1 MRLIRCLMRSLL
13 LILLVHAGVLPAV
26 GLPTDFVAEQPK
38 LQALLAGRVSTLP
51 IQGLADI
58 REFETE
64 AGVGL
69 ALSRHQLLRKV
80 GAPTLQAFRKDRA
93 QEAFLTWL
101 WDNPTA
107 LQLFL
112 EGATPLGLTQR
123 DEDKTPIKPETLVL
137 WSQLW
142 NGDPQSHDGL
152 FLKLAIA
159 TALLPPG
166 EGNHGAGQQVPPPDP
181 AKRYQHFK
189 QAYLAK
195 ELYPSFA
202 HHSVWEYMQVVS
214 SPASDADLAWARQ
227 VVNTWR
233 PDLRAKEQ
241 VVKTV
246 SEVKYGNSPH
256 PYGDYKDVLDGG
268 GKCGPRS
275 SWGVMVCQAFG
286 IPAVG
291 VGQPGHA
298 CVAFKTAY
306 PETQPQP
313 GNSWKVD
320 YGAGWEKSR
329 IYGLSGPDFLQA
341 IASRSRS
348 AEFTR
353 IERLRWL
360 VAAVAGPV
368 GAEKQA
374 DLKALLAAQ
383 MKELRLA
390 KPVFGEGDNAAEA
403 EHEPAT
409 KPAAPLATKATASR
423 VGPGVVVIQAAAFS
437 RLGGARVHE
446 STGGGRQ
453 VYFEKNAPNTWAEY
467 PLEVSRAGK
476 YLVVLQAATPN
487 TGQAI
492 EVSLDGRKLATLAI
506 PNSLGLWAETPPMEV
521 ELAAGPQV
529 LRFAVPL
536 QRGLALKQIKLEAR

>member
-1 MRLIRCLMRSLL
+1 MRSILL
-13 LILLVHAGVLPAV
+13 LFLAFSGVLRAA
-26 GLPTDFVAEQPK
+26 GLPADFVTEQPK
-38 LQALLAGRVSTLP
+38 LQAVLTGRVSTLA
-51 IQGLADI
+51 IQGSADL
-58 REFETE
+58 REFESE

-69 ALSRHQLLRKV
+69 TLMRYQLLRKV
-80 GAPTLQAFRKDRA
+80 GAPALQDFRKERA
-93 QEAFLTWL
+93 QEAFLVWL
-101 WDNPTA
+101 WDNPSA
-107 LQLFL
+107 LHLFL

-123 DEDKTPIKPETLVL
+123 DEDKALIKAETLAL

-142 NGDPQSHDGL
+142 NADPESREGL
-152 FLKLAIA
+152 FLRLAIA

-166 EGNHGAGQQVPPPDP
+166 QGNHGAGQQVPPPSP
-181 AKRYQHFK
+181 TKRYQHFK

-195 ELYPSFA
+195 ELYPSFV

-214 SPASDADLAWARQ
+214 SPASDADLAWTRQ

-256 PYGDYKDVLDGG
+256 PYGDYKDVLNGG

-313 GNSWKVD
+313 GNIWKVD

-353 IERLRWL
+353 TERLRWL
-360 VAAVAGPV
+360 AAAVTGSV
-368 GAEKQA
+368 SAEKLTS
-374 DLKALLAAQ
+374 LKALLTTQ
-383 MKELRLA
+383 MKDLRLA

-403 EHEPAT
+403 EREPAT
-409 KPAAPLATKATASR
+409 KPAAPVANKAAASR
-423 VGPGVVVIQAAAFS
+423 VGAGIVAIPATAFS
-437 RLGGARVHE
+437 KLGGARVHE

-467 PLEVSRAGK
+467 PLEVSKAGK
-476 YLVVLQAATPN
+476 YLIILQAATPN
-487 TGQAI
+487 TGQA
-492 EVSLDGRKLATLAI
+492 VDLLVDGRKLATLAI
-506 PNSLGLWAETPPMEV
+506 PNSLGLWAETPPIEV

-529 LRFAVPL
+529 LRFAVPS
-536 QRGLALKQIKLEAR
+536 QRGLAVKQIKLQAR

>member
-1 MRLIRCLMRSLL
+1 MRSILL
-13 LILLVHAGVLPAV
+13 LFLAFTGVLRAA
-26 GLPTDFVAEQPK
+26 GLPADFVTEQPK
-38 LQALLAGRVSTLP
+38 LQAVLTGRVSTLA
-51 IQGLADI
+51 IQGSADL
-58 REFETE
+58 REFESE

-69 ALSRHQLLRKV
+69 TLLRFQLLRKV
-80 GAPTLQAFRKDRA
+80 GAPALQDFRKDRA
-93 QEAFLTWL
+93 QEAFLVWL
-101 WDNPTA
+101 WDNPSA
-107 LQLFL
+107 LHLFL

-123 DEDKTPIKPETLVL
+123 DEDKALIKSETLAL

-142 NGDPQSHDGL
+142 NTDPQSREGL
-152 FLKLAIA
+152 FLRLAIA

-166 EGNHGAGQQVPPPDP
+166 QGNHGAGQQVPPPSP
-181 AKRYQHFK
+181 TKRYQHFK

-195 ELYPSFA
+195 ELYPSFV

-214 SPASDADLAWARQ
+214 SPASDADLAWTRQ

-256 PYGDYKDVLDGG
+256 PYGDYKDVLNGG

-360 VAAVAGPV
+360 AAAVTGSV
-368 GAEKQA
+368 SAEKLTS
-374 DLKALLAAQ
+374 LKALLTTQ

-403 EHEPAT
+403 EREPAT
-409 KPAAPLATKATASR
+409 KPAAPVATKAAASR
-423 VGPGVVVIQAAAFS
+423 VGAGIVAIPATAFS
-437 RLGGARVHE
+437 KLGGARVHE

-467 PLEVSRAGK
+467 PLEVSKAGK
-476 YLVVLQAATPN
+476 YLVILQAATPN
-487 TGQAI
+487 TGQA
-492 EVSLDGRKLATLAI
+492 VDLLVDGRKLATLAI
-506 PNSLGLWAETPPMEV
+506 PNSLGLWAETSPVEV

-529 LRFAVPL
+529 LRFAVPS
-536 QRGLALKQIKLEAR
+536 QRGLAVKQIKLQAR

>member
-1 MRLIRCLMRSLL
+1 MRSILL
-13 LILLVHAGVLPAV
+13 LFLAFTGVLRAA
-26 GLPTDFVAEQPK
+26 GLPADFVTEQPK
-38 LQALLAGRVSTLP
+38 LQAVLAGRVTTLA
-51 IQGLADI
+51 IQASADV
-58 REFETE
+58 REFESE

-69 ALSRHQLLRKV
+69 TLLRYQLLRKV
-80 GAPTLQAFRKDRA
+80 GAPALQDFRKDRA
-93 QEAFLTWL
+93 QEVFLVWL
-101 WDNPTA
+101 WDNPSA
-107 LQLFL
+107 LHLFL

-123 DEDKTPIKPETLVL
+123 DEDKALIKAETLAL

-142 NGDPQSHDGL
+142 NADPESREGL
-152 FLKLAIA
+152 FLRLAIA

-166 EGNHGAGQQVPPPDP
+166 QGNHGAGQQVPPPSP
-181 AKRYQHFK
+181 TKRYQHFK

-195 ELYPSFA
+195 ELYPSFV

-214 SPASDADLAWARQ
+214 SPASDADLAWTRQ

-256 PYGDYKDVLDGG
+256 PYGDYKDVLNGG

-313 GNSWKVD
+313 GKIWKVD

-329 IYGLSGPDFLQA
+329 IYGLSGTDFLQA

-353 IERLRWL
+353 TERLRWL
-360 VAAVAGPV
+360 AAAVTGSV
-368 GAEKQA
+368 SAEKLTS
-374 DLKALLAAQ
+374 LKALLTTQ
-383 MKELRLA
+383 MKDLRLA

-403 EHEPAT
+403 EREPAT
-409 KPAAPLATKATASR
+409 KPAAPVANKAAASR
-423 VGPGVVVIQAAAFS
+423 VGAGIVAIPATAFS
-437 RLGGARVHE
+437 KLGGARVHE

-467 PLEVSRAGK
+467 PLEVSKAGK

-487 TGQAI
+487 TGQA
-492 EVSLDGRKLATLAI
+492 VDLLVDGRKLATLAI
-506 PNSLGLWAETPPMEV
+506 PNSLGLWAETPPIEV
-521 ELAAGPQV
+521 ELVAGLQV
-529 LRFAVPL
+529 LRFAVPS
-536 QRGLALKQIKLEAR
+536 QRGLAVKQIKLQAR

>member
-1 MRLIRCLMRSLL
+1 MRSILL
-13 LILLVHAGVLPAV
+13 LFLAFTGVLRAA
-26 GLPTDFVAEQPK
+26 GLPADFVTEQPK
-38 LQALLAGRVSTLP
+38 LQAVLAGRVTTLA
-51 IQGLADI
+51 IQASADV
-58 REFETE
+58 REFESE

-69 ALSRHQLLRKV
+69 TLLRYQLLRKV
-80 GAPTLQAFRKDRA
+80 GAPALQDFRKDRA
-93 QEAFLTWL
+93 QEVFLVWL
-101 WDNPTA
+101 WDNPSA
-107 LQLFL
+107 LHLFL

-123 DEDKTPIKPETLVL
+123 DEDKALIKAETLAL

-142 NGDPQSHDGL
+142 NADPESREGL
-152 FLKLAIA
+152 FLRLAIA

-166 EGNHGAGQQVPPPDP
+166 QGNHGAGQQVPPPSP
-181 AKRYQHFK
+181 TKRYQHFK

-195 ELYPSFA
+195 ELYPSFV

-214 SPASDADLAWARQ
+214 SPASDADLAWTRQ

-256 PYGDYKDVLDGG
+256 PYGDYKDVLNGG

-313 GNSWKVD
+313 GKIWKVD

-353 IERLRWL
+353 TERLRWL
-360 VAAVAGPV
+360 AAAVTGSV
-368 GAEKQA
+368 SAEKLTS
-374 DLKALLAAQ
+374 LKALLTTQ
-383 MKELRLA
+383 MKDLRLA

-403 EHEPAT
+403 EREPAT
-409 KPAAPLATKATASR
+409 KPAAPVANKAAASR
-423 VGPGVVVIQAAAFS
+423 VGAGIVAIPATAFS
-437 RLGGARVHE
+437 KLGGARVHE

-467 PLEVSRAGK
+467 PLEVSKAGK

-487 TGQAI
+487 TGQA
-492 EVSLDGRKLATLAI
+492 VDLLVDGRKLATLAI
-506 PNSLGLWAETPPMEV
+506 PNSLGLWAETPPIEV
-521 ELAAGPQV
+521 ELVAGLQV
-529 LRFAVPL
+529 LRFAVPS
-536 QRGLALKQIKLEAR
+536 QRGLAVKQIKLQAR

>member
-1 MRLIRCLMRSLL
+1 MRSILL
-13 LILLVHAGVLPAV
+13 LFLAFTGVLRAA
-26 GLPTDFVAEQPK
+26 GLPADFVTEQPK
-38 LQALLAGRVSTLP
+38 LQAVLAGRVTTLA
-51 IQGLADI
+51 IQASADV
-58 REFETE
+58 REFESE

-69 ALSRHQLLRKV
+69 TLLRYQLLRKV
-80 GAPTLQAFRKDRA
+80 GAPALQDFRKDRA
-93 QEAFLTWL
+93 QEVFLVWL
-101 WDNPTA
+101 WDNPSA
-107 LQLFL
+107 LHLFL

-123 DEDKTPIKPETLVL
+123 DEDKALIKSETLAL

-142 NGDPQSHDGL
+142 NTDPQSREGL
-152 FLKLAIA
+152 FLRLAIA

-166 EGNHGAGQQVPPPDP
+166 QGNHGAGQQVPPPSP
-181 AKRYQHFK
+181 TKRYQHFK

-195 ELYPSFA
+195 ELYPSFVY
-202 HHSVWEYMQVVS
+202 HSVWEYMQVVS
-214 SPASDADLAWARQ
+214 SPASDADLAWTRQ

-256 PYGDYKDVLDGG
+256 PYGDYKDVLNGG

-360 VAAVAGPV
+360 AAAVTGSV
-368 GAEKQA
+368 SAEKLTS
-374 DLKALLAAQ
+374 LKALLTTQ

-403 EHEPAT
+403 EREPAT
-409 KPAAPLATKATASR
+409 KPAAPVATKAAASR
-423 VGPGVVVIQAAAFS
+423 VGAGIVAIPATAFS
-437 RLGGARVHE
+437 KLGGARVHE

-467 PLEVSRAGK
+467 PLEVSKAGK
-476 YLVVLQAATPN
+476 YLVILQAATPN
-487 TGQAI
+487 TGQA
-492 EVSLDGRKLATLAI
+492 VDLLVDGRKLATLAI
-506 PNSLGLWAETPPMEV
+506 PNSLGLWAETSPVEV

-529 LRFAVPL
+529 LRFAVPS
-536 QRGLALKQIKLEAR
+536 QRGLAVKQIKLQAR

>member
-1 MRLIRCLMRSLL
+1 MRSILL
-13 LILLVHAGVLPAV
+13 LFLAFTGVLRAA
-26 GLPTDFVAEQPK
+26 GLPADFVTEQPK
-38 LQALLAGRVSTLP
+38 LQAVLTGRVSTLA
-51 IQGLADI
+51 IQGSADL
-58 REFETE
+58 REFESE

-69 ALSRHQLLRKV
+69 TLMRYQLLRKV
-80 GAPTLQAFRKDRA
+80 GAPALQDFRKERA
-93 QEAFLTWL
+93 QEAFLVWL
-101 WDNPTA
+101 WDNPSA
-107 LQLFL
+107 LHLFL

-123 DEDKTPIKPETLVL
+123 DEDKALIKAETLAL

-142 NGDPQSHDGL
+142 NADPESREGL
-152 FLKLAIA
+152 FLRLAIA

-166 EGNHGAGQQVPPPDP
+166 QGNHGAGQQVPPPSP
-181 AKRYQHFK
+181 TKRYQHFK

-214 SPASDADLAWARQ
+214 SPASDADLAWTRQ

-256 PYGDYKDVLDGG
+256 PYGDYKDVLNGG

-313 GNSWKVD
+313 GNIWKVD

-353 IERLRWL
+353 TERLRWL
-360 VAAVAGPV
+360 AAAVTGSV
-368 GAEKQA
+368 SAEKLTS
-374 DLKALLAAQ
+374 LKALLTTQ
-383 MKELRLA
+383 MKDLRLA

-403 EHEPAT
+403 EREPAT
-409 KPAAPLATKATASR
+409 KPAAPVANKAAASR
-423 VGPGVVVIQAAAFS
+423 VGAGIVAIPATAFS
-437 RLGGARVHE
+437 KLGGARVHE

-467 PLEVSRAGK
+467 PLEVSKAGK
-476 YLVVLQAATPN
+476 YLIILQAATPN
-487 TGQAI
+487 TGQA
-492 EVSLDGRKLATLAI
+492 VDLLVDGRKLATLAI
-506 PNSLGLWAETPPMEV
+506 PNSLGLWAETPPIEV

-529 LRFAVPL
+529 LRFAVPS
-536 QRGLALKQIKLEAR
+536 QRGLAVKQIKLQAR

>member
-1 MRLIRCLMRSLL
+1 MRSILL
-13 LILLVHAGVLPAV
+13 LFLAFTGVLRAA
-26 GLPTDFVAEQPK
+26 GLPADFVTEQPK
-38 LQALLAGRVSTLP
+38 LQAVLAGRVTTLA
-51 IQGLADI
+51 IQASADV
-58 REFETE
+58 REFESE

-69 ALSRHQLLRKV
+69 TLLRYQLLRKV
-80 GAPTLQAFRKDRA
+80 GTPALQDFRKDRA
-93 QEAFLTWL
+93 QEVFLVWL
-101 WDNPTA
+101 WDNPSA
-107 LQLFL
+107 LHLFL

-123 DEDKTPIKPETLVL
+123 DEDKALIKAETLAL

-142 NGDPQSHDGL
+142 NADPESREGL
-152 FLKLAIA
+152 FLRLAIA

-166 EGNHGAGQQVPPPDP
+166 QGNHGAGQQVPPPSP
-181 AKRYQHFK
+181 TKRYQHFK

-195 ELYPSFA
+195 ELYPSFV

-214 SPASDADLAWARQ
+214 SPASDADLAWTRQ

-256 PYGDYKDVLDGG
+256 PYGDYKDVLNGG

-313 GNSWKVD
+313 GKIWKVD

-353 IERLRWL
+353 TERLRWL
-360 VAAVAGPV
+360 AAAVTGSV
-368 GAEKQA
+368 SAEKLTS
-374 DLKALLAAQ
+374 LKALLTTQ
-383 MKELRLA
+383 MKDLRLA

-403 EHEPAT
+403 EREPAT
-409 KPAAPLATKATASR
+409 KPAAPVANKAAASR
-423 VGPGVVVIQAAAFS
+423 VGAGIVAIPATAFS
-437 RLGGARVHE
+437 KLGGARVHE

-467 PLEVSRAGK
+467 PLEVSKAGK

-487 TGQAI
+487 TGQA
-492 EVSLDGRKLATLAI
+492 VDLLVDGRKLATLAI
-506 PNSLGLWAETPPMEV
+506 PNSLGLWAETPPIEV
-521 ELAAGPQV
+521 ELVAGLQV
-529 LRFAVPL
+529 LRFAVPS
-536 QRGLALKQIKLEAR
+536 QRGLAVKQIKLQAR

>member
-1 MRLIRCLMRSLL
+1 MRF
-13 LILLVHAGVLPAV
+13 ILLAFLAFTGVLRSA
-26 GLPTDFVAEQPK
+26 GLPTDFVTEQPK
-38 LQALLAGRVSTLP
+38 LQAVLAGRVSTLA
-51 IQGLADI
+51 IQGSADV
-58 REFETE
+58 REFESE
-64 AGVGL
+64 AGTGL
-69 ALSRHQLLRKV
+69 TLLRYQLLRKV
-80 GAPTLQAFRKDRA
+80 GVPALQDFRKDRA
-93 QEAFLTWL
+93 QEAFLVWL
-101 WDNPTA
+101 WDNPSA
-107 LQLFL
+107 LHLFL

-123 DEDKTPIKPETLVL
+123 DEDKALIKAETLAL

-142 NGDPQSHDGL
+142 NADPESREGL
-152 FLKLAIA
+152 FLRLAIA

-166 EGNHGAGQQVPPPDP
+166 QGNHGAGQQVPPPSP
-181 AKRYQHFK
+181 TKRYQHFK
-189 QAYLAK
+189 QAFLAK

-214 SPASDADLAWARQ
+214 SPASDADLTWTRQ

-256 PYGDYKDVLDGG
+256 PYGDYKDVLNGG

-360 VAAVAGPV
+360 AAAVTGSV
-368 GAEKQA
+368 SAEKLTS
-374 DLKALLAAQ
+374 LKALLTTQ
-383 MKELRLA
+383 MKDLRLA
-390 KPVFGEGDNAAEA
+390 KPVFGEGDNSAEA
-403 EHEPAT
+403 EREPAT
-409 KPAAPLATKATASR
+409 KPAAPVATKAAASR
-423 VGPGVVVIQAAAFS
+423 VGAGIVAIPATAFS
-437 RLGGARVHE
+437 KLGGARVHE

-453 VYFEKNAPNTWAEY
+453 VYFEKNAPNTW
-467 PLEVSRAGK
+467 
-476 YLVVLQAATPN
+476 
-487 TGQAI
+487 
-492 EVSLDGRKLATLAI
+492 
-506 PNSLGLWAETPPMEV
+506 V
-521 ELAAGPQV
+521 E
-529 LRFAVPL
+529 
-536 QRGLALKQIKLEAR
+536 

>member
-1 MRLIRCLMRSLL
+1 MRSILL
-13 LILLVHAGVLPAV
+13 LFLAFTGVLRAA
-26 GLPTDFVAEQPK
+26 GLPADFVTEQPK
-38 LQALLAGRVSTLP
+38 LQAVLAGRVTTLA
-51 IQGLADI
+51 IQASADV
-58 REFETE
+58 REFESE

-69 ALSRHQLLRKV
+69 TLLRYQLLRKV
-80 GAPTLQAFRKDRA
+80 GAPALQDFRKDRA
-93 QEAFLTWL
+93 QEVFLVWL
-101 WDNPTA
+101 WDNPSA
-107 LQLFL
+107 LHLFL

-123 DEDKTPIKPETLVL
+123 DEDKALIKAETLAL

-142 NGDPQSHDGL
+142 NADPESREGL
-152 FLKLAIA
+152 FLRLAIA

-166 EGNHGAGQQVPPPDP
+166 QGNHGAGQQVPPPSP
-181 AKRYQHFK
+181 TKRYQHFK

-195 ELYPSFA
+195 ELYPSFV

-214 SPASDADLAWARQ
+214 SPASDADLAWTRQ

-256 PYGDYKDVLDGG
+256 PYGDYKDVLNGG

-313 GNSWKVD
+313 GNIWKVD

-353 IERLRWL
+353 TERLRWL
-360 VAAVAGPV
+360 AAAVTGSV
-368 GAEKQA
+368 SAEKLTS
-374 DLKALLAAQ
+374 LKALLTTQ
-383 MKELRLA
+383 MKDLRLA

-403 EHEPAT
+403 EREPAT
-409 KPAAPLATKATASR
+409 KPAAPLANKAAASR
-423 VGPGVVVIQAAAFS
+423 VGAGIVAIPATAFS
-437 RLGGARVHE
+437 KLGGARVHE

-467 PLEVSRAGK
+467 PLEVSKAGK

-487 TGQAI
+487 TGQA
-492 EVSLDGRKLATLAI
+492 VDLLVDGRKLATLAI
-506 PNSLGLWAETPPMEV
+506 PNSLGLWAETPPIEV
-521 ELAAGPQV
+521 ELVAGLQV
-529 LRFAVPL
+529 LRFAVPS
-536 QRGLALKQIKLEAR
+536 QRGLAVKQIKLQAR

>member
-1 MRLIRCLMRSLL
+1 MRSILL
-13 LILLVHAGVLPAV
+13 LFLAFTGVLRAA
-26 GLPTDFVAEQPK
+26 GLPADFVTEQPK
-38 LQALLAGRVSTLP
+38 LQAVLAGRVTTLA
-51 IQGLADI
+51 IQASADV
-58 REFETE
+58 REFESE

-69 ALSRHQLLRKV
+69 TLLRYQLLRKV
-80 GAPTLQAFRKDRA
+80 GAPALQDFRKDRA
-93 QEAFLTWL
+93 QEAFLVWL
-101 WDNPTA
+101 WDNPSA
-107 LQLFL
+107 LHLFL

-123 DEDKTPIKPETLVL
+123 DEDKALIKSETLAL

-142 NGDPQSHDGL
+142 NTDPQSREGL
-152 FLKLAIA
+152 FLRLAIA

-166 EGNHGAGQQVPPPDP
+166 QGNHGAGQQVPPPSP
-181 AKRYQHFK
+181 TKRYQHFK

-195 ELYPSFA
+195 ELYPSFV

-214 SPASDADLAWARQ
+214 SPASDADLAWTRQ

-256 PYGDYKDVLDGG
+256 PYGDYKDVLNGG

-353 IERLRWL
+353 TERLRWL
-360 VAAVAGPV
+360 AAAVTGSV
-368 GAEKQA
+368 SAEKLTS
-374 DLKALLAAQ
+374 LKALLTTQ

-403 EHEPAT
+403 EREPAT
-409 KPAAPLATKATASR
+409 KPAAPVATKAAASR
-423 VGPGVVVIQAAAFS
+423 VGAGIVAIPATAFS
-437 RLGGARVHE
+437 KLGGARVHE

-467 PLEVSRAGK
+467 PLEVSKAGK
-476 YLVVLQAATPN
+476 YLVILQAATPN
-487 TGQAI
+487 TGQA
-492 EVSLDGRKLATLAI
+492 VDLLVDGRKLATLAI
-506 PNSLGLWAETPPMEV
+506 PNSLGLWAETSPVEV

-529 LRFAVPL
+529 LRFAVPS
-536 QRGLALKQIKLEAR
+536 QRGLAVKQIKLQAR

>member
-1 MRLIRCLMRSLL
+1 MRLILL
-13 LILLVHAGVLPAV
+13 AFLAFSGVLRAA
-26 GLPTDFVAEQPK
+26 GLPADFVTEQPK
-38 LQALLAGRVSTLP
+38 FQAVLAGRVSTLA
-51 IQGLADI
+51 IQGTAEF
-58 REFETE
+58 REFESE
-64 AGVGL
+64 AGTGL
-69 ALSRHQLLRKV
+69 TLLRSQLLRKV
-80 GAPTLQAFRKDRA
+80 GAPALQDFRKDRA
-93 QEAFLTWL
+93 QEAFLGWL
-101 WDNPTA
+101 WDNPAA
-107 LQLFL
+107 LHLFL
-112 EGATPLGLTQR
+112 EGATPLGLAQR
-123 DEDKTPIKPETLVL
+123 DEDKTPIKVEALVL

-142 NGDPQSHDGL
+142 KADPQSRDGL
-152 FLKLAIA
+152 FLRLAIA
-159 TALLPPG
+159 SALLPPG

-214 SPASDADLAWARQ
+214 SPASDADLAWTRQ

-360 VAAVAGPV
+360 AAAVTGSVSP
-368 GAEKQA
+368 EKLA
-374 DLKALLAAQ
+374 SLKALLAAQ
-383 MKELRLA
+383 MKDLRLA
-390 KPVFGEGDNAAEA
+390 QPVFGEGDNAAEA
-403 EHEPAT
+403 EREPAT
-409 KPAAPLATKATASR
+409 KPAAPVATKATASR
-423 VGPGVVVIQAAAFS
+423 VGAGVVMIPATAFS
-437 RLGGARVHE
+437 KLGGARVHE

-467 PLEVSRAGK
+467 PLEVSKTGK

-487 TGQAI
+487 TGQA
-492 EVSLDGRKLATLAI
+492 VDLLVDGRKLTTLAI
-506 PNSLGLWAETPPMEV
+506 PNSLGLWAETPPIEV
-521 ELAAGPQV
+521 ELAAGPQI
-529 LRFAVPL
+529 LRFAVPS
-536 QRGLALKQIKLEAR
+536 QRGLAVKQIKLQAR

>member
-1 MRLIRCLMRSLL
+1 MRP
-13 LILLVHAGVLPAV
+13 ILLALLAFSGVLRAA
-26 GLPTDFVAEQPK
+26 GLPADFVTEQPK
-38 LQALLAGRVSTLP
+38 FQAVLAGRVSALA
-51 IQGLADI
+51 IQGTAEF
-58 REFETE
+58 RELESE
-64 AGVGL
+64 AGTGL
-69 ALSRHQLLRKV
+69 TLLRSQLLRKV
-80 GAPTLQAFRKDRA
+80 GAPALQDFRKDRA
-93 QEAFLTWL
+93 QEAFLGWL
-101 WDNPTA
+101 WDNPAA
-107 LQLFL
+107 LHLFL
-112 EGATPLGLTQR
+112 EGATPLGLAQR
-123 DEDKTPIKPETLVL
+123 DDDKTPIKVETLVL

-142 NGDPQSHDGL
+142 KADPQSRDGL
-152 FLKLAIA
+152 FLRLAIA
-159 TALLPPG
+159 SALLPPG

-214 SPASDADLAWARQ
+214 SPASDADLAWTRQ

-360 VAAVAGPV
+360 AAAVTGSVSP
-368 GAEKQA
+368 EKLA
-374 DLKALLAAQ
+374 SLKALLAAQ
-383 MKELRLA
+383 MKDLRLA
-390 KPVFGEGDNAAEA
+390 QPVFGEGDNAAEA
-403 EHEPAT
+403 EREPAT
-409 KPAAPLATKATASR
+409 KPAAPVATKATASR
-423 VGPGVVVIQAAAFS
+423 VGAGVVMIPATAFS
-437 RLGGARVHE
+437 KLGGARVHE

-467 PLEVSRAGK
+467 PLEVSKAGK

-487 TGQAI
+487 TGQA
-492 EVSLDGRKLATLAI
+492 VDLLVDGRKLTTLAI
-506 PNSLGLWAETPPMEV
+506 PNSLGLWAETPPIEV
-521 ELAAGPQV
+521 ELAAGPQI
-529 LRFAVPL
+529 LRFAVPS
-536 QRGLALKQIKLEAR
+536 QRGLAVKQIKLQAR

>member
-1 MRLIRCLMRSLL
+1 MRSILL
-13 LILLVHAGVLPAV
+13 LFLAFTGVLRAA
-26 GLPTDFVAEQPK
+26 GLPADFVTEQPK
-38 LQALLAGRVSTLP
+38 LQAVLAGRVTTLA
-51 IQGLADI
+51 IQASADV
-58 REFETE
+58 REFESE

-69 ALSRHQLLRKV
+69 TLLRYQLLRKV
-80 GAPTLQAFRKDRA
+80 GAPALQDFRKDRA
-93 QEAFLTWL
+93 QEVFLVWL
-101 WDNPTA
+101 WDNPSA
-107 LQLFL
+107 LHLFL

-123 DEDKTPIKPETLVL
+123 DEDKALIKAETLAL

-142 NGDPQSHDGL
+142 NADPESREGL
-152 FLKLAIA
+152 FLRLAIA

-166 EGNHGAGQQVPPPDP
+166 QGNHGAGQQVPPPSP
-181 AKRYQHFK
+181 TKRYQHFK

-195 ELYPSFA
+195 ELYPSFV

-214 SPASDADLAWARQ
+214 SPASDADLAWTRQ

-256 PYGDYKDVLDGG
+256 PYGDYKDVLNGG

-313 GNSWKVD
+313 GNIWKVD

-353 IERLRWL
+353 TERLRWL
-360 VAAVAGPV
+360 AAAVTGSV
-368 GAEKQA
+368 SAEKLTS
-374 DLKALLAAQ
+374 LKALLTTQ
-383 MKELRLA
+383 MKDLRLA

-403 EHEPAT
+403 EREPAT
-409 KPAAPLATKATASR
+409 KPAAPVATKAAASR
-423 VGPGVVVIQAAAFS
+423 VGAGIVAIPATAFS
-437 RLGGARVHE
+437 KLGGARVHE

-467 PLEVSRAGK
+467 PLEVSKAGK

-487 TGQAI
+487 TGQA
-492 EVSLDGRKLATLAI
+492 VDLLVDGRKLATLAI
-506 PNSLGLWAETPPMEV
+506 PNSLGLWAETPPIEV
-521 ELAAGPQV
+521 ELVAGLQV
-529 LRFAVPL
+529 LRFAVPS
-536 QRGLALKQIKLEAR
+536 QRGLAVKQIKLQAR

>member
-1 MRLIRCLMRSLL
+1 MRSILL
-13 LILLVHAGVLPAV
+13 LFLTFSGVLRAA
-26 GLPTDFVAEQPK
+26 GLPADFVTEQPK
-38 LQALLAGRVSTLP
+38 LQAVLTGRVSTLA
-51 IQGLADI
+51 IQGSADL
-58 REFETE
+58 REFESE

-69 ALSRHQLLRKV
+69 TLLRYQLLRKV
-80 GAPTLQAFRKDRA
+80 GAPALQDFRKDRA
-93 QEAFLTWL
+93 QEAFLVWL
-101 WDNPTA
+101 WDNPSA
-107 LQLFL
+107 LHLFL

-123 DEDKTPIKPETLVL
+123 DEDKALIKAETLAL

-142 NGDPQSHDGL
+142 NTDPQSREGL
-152 FLKLAIA
+152 FLRLAIA

-166 EGNHGAGQQVPPPDP
+166 QGNHGAGQQVPPPDP

-189 QAYLAK
+189 QAFLAK
-195 ELYPSFA
+195 ELYPSFP

-214 SPASDADLAWARQ
+214 SPASDADLAWTRQ

-256 PYGDYKDVLDGG
+256 PYGDYKDVLNGG

-313 GNSWKVD
+313 GNIWKVD

-353 IERLRWL
+353 TERLRWL
-360 VAAVAGPV
+360 AAAVTGSV
-368 GAEKQA
+368 SAEKLTS
-374 DLKALLAAQ
+374 LKALLTTQ
-383 MKELRLA
+383 MKDLRLA

-403 EHEPAT
+403 EREPAT
-409 KPAAPLATKATASR
+409 KPAAPVANKAAASR
-423 VGPGVVVIQAAAFS
+423 VGAGIVAIPATAFS
-437 RLGGARVHE
+437 KLGGARVHE

-467 PLEVSRAGK
+467 PLEVSKAGK
-476 YLVVLQAATPN
+476 YLVILQAATPN
-487 TGQAI
+487 TGQA
-492 EVSLDGRKLATLAI
+492 VDLLVDGRKLATLAI
-506 PNSLGLWAETPPMEV
+506 PNSLGLWAETPPIEV
-521 ELAAGPQV
+521 ELVAGLQV
-529 LRFAVPL
+529 LRFAVPS
-536 QRGLALKQIKLEAR
+536 QRGLAVKQIKLQAR

>member
-1 MRLIRCLMRSLL
+1 MRF
-13 LILLVHAGVLPAV
+13 ILLAFLAFTGVLRSA
-26 GLPTDFVAEQPK
+26 GLPTDFVTEQPK
-38 LQALLAGRVSTLP
+38 LQAVLAGRVSTLA
-51 IQGLADI
+51 IQGSADV
-58 REFETE
+58 REFESE
-64 AGVGL
+64 AGTGL
-69 ALSRHQLLRKV
+69 TLLRYQLLRKV
-80 GAPTLQAFRKDRA
+80 GVPALQDFRKDRA
-93 QEAFLTWL
+93 QEAFLVWL
-101 WDNPTA
+101 WDNPSA
-107 LQLFL
+107 LHLFL

-123 DEDKTPIKPETLVL
+123 DEDKALIKAETLAL

-142 NGDPQSHDGL
+142 NADPESREGL
-152 FLKLAIA
+152 FLRLAIA

-166 EGNHGAGQQVPPPDP
+166 QGNHGAGQQVPPPSP
-181 AKRYQHFK
+181 TKRYQHFK
-189 QAYLAK
+189 QAFLAK

-214 SPASDADLAWARQ
+214 SPASDADLTWTRQ

-256 PYGDYKDVLDGG
+256 PYGDYKDVLNGG

-360 VAAVAGPV
+360 AAAVTGSV
-368 GAEKQA
+368 SAEKLTS
-374 DLKALLAAQ
+374 LKALLTTQ
-383 MKELRLA
+383 MKDLRLA
-390 KPVFGEGDNAAEA
+390 KPVFGEGDNSAEA
-403 EHEPAT
+403 EREPAT
-409 KPAAPLATKATASR
+409 KPAAPVATKAAASR
-423 VGPGVVVIQAAAFS
+423 VGAGIVAIPATAFS
-437 RLGGARVHE
+437 KLGGARVHE

-467 PLEVSRAGK
+467 PLEVSKAGK
-476 YLVVLQAATPN
+476 FLVILQAATPN
-487 TGQAI
+487 TGQA
-492 EVSLDGRKLATLAI
+492 VDLLVDGRKLATLAI
-506 PNSLGLWAETPPMEV
+506 PNSLGLWAETPPIEV

-529 LRFAVPL
+529 LRFAVPS
-536 QRGLALKQIKLEAR
+536 QRGLAVKQIKLQAR

>member
-1 MRLIRCLMRSLL
+1 
-13 LILLVHAGVLPAV
+13 
-26 GLPTDFVAEQPK
+26 
-38 LQALLAGRVSTLP
+38 
-51 IQGLADI
+51 
-58 REFETE
+58 
-64 AGVGL
+64 
-69 ALSRHQLLRKV
+69 
-80 GAPTLQAFRKDRA
+80 
-93 QEAFLTWL
+93 
-101 WDNPTA
+101 
-107 LQLFL
+107 L

-123 DEDKTPIKPETLVL
+123 DEDKALIKAETLAL

-142 NGDPQSHDGL
+142 NADPQSHDGL
-152 FLKLAIA
+152 FLRLAIA

-166 EGNHGAGQQVPPPDP
+166 EGNHGAGQQVPPPSP
-181 AKRYQHFK
+181 TKRYQHFK

-195 ELYPSFA
+195 ELYPSFP

-214 SPASDADLAWARQ
+214 SPASDADLAWTRQ

-256 PYGDYKDVLDGG
+256 PYGDYKDVLNGG

-360 VAAVAGPV
+360 AAAVTGSV
-368 GAEKQA
+368 SAEKLTS
-374 DLKALLAAQ
+374 LKALLTTQ
-383 MKELRLA
+383 MKDLRLA
-390 KPVFGEGDNAAEA
+390 KPVFGEGDNSAEA
-403 EHEPAT
+403 EREPAT
-409 KPAAPLATKATASR
+409 KPAAPVATKAAASR
-423 VGPGVVVIQAAAFS
+423 VGAGIVAIPATAFS
-437 RLGGARVHE
+437 KLGGARVHE

-467 PLEVSRAGK
+467 PLEVSKAGK
-476 YLVVLQAATPN
+476 FLVILQAATPN
-487 TGQAI
+487 TGQA
-492 EVSLDGRKLATLAI
+492 VDLLVDGRKLATLAI
-506 PNSLGLWAETPPMEV
+506 PNSLGLWAETPPIEV

-529 LRFAVPL
+529 LRFAVPS
-536 QRGLALKQIKLEAR
+536 QRGLAVKQIKLQAR

>member
-1 MRLIRCLMRSLL
+1 MRSILL
-13 LILLVHAGVLPAV
+13 LFLAFSGVLRAA
-26 GLPTDFVAEQPK
+26 GLPADFVTEQPK
-38 LQALLAGRVSTLP
+38 LQAVLTGRVSTLA
-51 IQGLADI
+51 IQGSADL
-58 REFETE
+58 REFESE

-69 ALSRHQLLRKV
+69 TLLRYQLLRKV
-80 GAPTLQAFRKDRA
+80 GTPALQDFRKDRA
-93 QEAFLTWL
+93 QEAFLVWL
-101 WDNPTA
+101 WDNPSA
-107 LQLFL
+107 LHLFL

-123 DEDKTPIKPETLVL
+123 DEDKALIKAETLAL

-142 NGDPQSHDGL
+142 NADPESREGL
-152 FLKLAIA
+152 FLRLAIA

-166 EGNHGAGQQVPPPDP
+166 QGNHGAGQQVPPPSP
-181 AKRYQHFK
+181 TKRYQHFK

-195 ELYPSFA
+195 ELYPSFV

-214 SPASDADLAWARQ
+214 SPASDADLAWTRQ

-256 PYGDYKDVLDGG
+256 PYGDYKDVLNGG

-313 GNSWKVD
+313 GNIWKVD

-329 IYGLSGPDFLQA
+329 IYGLSGTDFLQA

-353 IERLRWL
+353 TERLRWL
-360 VAAVAGPV
+360 AAAVTGSV
-368 GAEKQA
+368 SAEKLTS
-374 DLKALLAAQ
+374 LKALLTTQ
-383 MKELRLA
+383 MKDLRLA

-403 EHEPAT
+403 EREPAT
-409 KPAAPLATKATASR
+409 KPAAPLANKAAASR
-423 VGPGVVVIQAAAFS
+423 VGAGIVAIPATAFS
-437 RLGGARVHE
+437 KLGGARVHE

-467 PLEVSRAGK
+467 PLEVSKAGK

-487 TGQAI
+487 TGQA
-492 EVSLDGRKLATLAI
+492 VDLLVDGRKLATLAI
-506 PNSLGLWAETPPMEV
+506 PNSLGLWAETPPVEV

-529 LRFAVPL
+529 LRFAVPS
-536 QRGLALKQIKLEAR
+536 QRGLAVKQIKLQAR

>member
-1 MRLIRCLMRSLL
+1 MRF
-13 LILLVHAGVLPAV
+13 ILLAFLAFTGVLRSA
-26 GLPTDFVAEQPK
+26 GLPTDFVTEQPK
-38 LQALLAGRVSTLP
+38 LQAVLAGRVSTLA
-51 IQGLADI
+51 IQGSADV
-58 REFETE
+58 REFESE
-64 AGVGL
+64 AGTGWTL
-69 ALSRHQLLRKV
+69 LRYQLLRKV
-80 GAPTLQAFRKDRA
+80 GVPALQDFRKDRA
-93 QEAFLTWL
+93 QEAFLVWL
-101 WDNPTA
+101 WDNPSA
-107 LQLFL
+107 LHLFL

-123 DEDKTPIKPETLVL
+123 DEDKALIKAETLAL

-142 NGDPQSHDGL
+142 NADPESREGL
-152 FLKLAIA
+152 FLRLAIA

-166 EGNHGAGQQVPPPDP
+166 QGNHGAGQQVPPPSP
-181 AKRYQHFK
+181 TKRYQHFK
-189 QAYLAK
+189 QAFLAK

-214 SPASDADLAWARQ
+214 SPASDADLTWTRQ

-256 PYGDYKDVLDGG
+256 PYGDYKDVLNGG

-360 VAAVAGPV
+360 AAAVTGSV
-368 GAEKQA
+368 SAEKLTS
-374 DLKALLAAQ
+374 LKALLTTQ
-383 MKELRLA
+383 MKDLRLA
-390 KPVFGEGDNAAEA
+390 KPVFGEGDNSAEA
-403 EHEPAT
+403 EREPAT
-409 KPAAPLATKATASR
+409 KPAAPVATKAAASR
-423 VGPGVVVIQAAAFS
+423 VGAGIVAIPATAFS
-437 RLGGARVHE
+437 KLGGARVHE

-467 PLEVSRAGK
+467 PLEVSKAGK
-476 YLVVLQAATPN
+476 FLVILQAATPN
-487 TGQAI
+487 TGQA
-492 EVSLDGRKLATLAI
+492 VDLLVDGRKLATLAI
-506 PNSLGLWAETPPMEV
+506 PNSLGLWAETPPIEV

-529 LRFAVPL
+529 LRFAVPS
-536 QRGLALKQIKLEAR
+536 QRGLAVKQIKLQAR

>member
-1 MRLIRCLMRSLL
+1 MRLILL
-13 LILLVHAGVLPAV
+13 AFLAFSGVLRAA
-26 GLPTDFVAEQPK
+26 GLPADFVTEQPK
-38 LQALLAGRVSTLP
+38 FQAVLAGRVSTLA
-51 IQGLADI
+51 IQGTAEF
-58 REFETE
+58 REFESE
-64 AGVGL
+64 AGTGL
-69 ALSRHQLLRKV
+69 TLLRSQLLRKV
-80 GAPTLQAFRKDRA
+80 GAPALQDFRKDRA
-93 QEAFLTWL
+93 QEAFLGWL
-101 WDNPTA
+101 WDNPAA
-107 LQLFL
+107 LHLFL
-112 EGATPLGLTQR
+112 EGATPLGLAQR
-123 DEDKTPIKPETLVL
+123 DEDKTPIKVEALVL

-142 NGDPQSHDGL
+142 KADPQSRDGL
-152 FLKLAIA
+152 FLRLAIA
-159 TALLPPG
+159 SALLPPG

-214 SPASDADLAWARQ
+214 SPASDADLAWTRQ

-360 VAAVAGPV
+360 AAAVTGSVSP
-368 GAEKQA
+368 EKLA
-374 DLKALLAAQ
+374 SLKALLAAQ
-383 MKELRLA
+383 MKDLRLA
-390 KPVFGEGDNAAEA
+390 QPVFGEGDNAAEA
-403 EHEPAT
+403 EREPAT
-409 KPAAPLATKATASR
+409 KPAAPVATKATASR
-423 VGPGVVVIQAAAFS
+423 VGAGVVMIPATAFS
-437 RLGGARVHE
+437 KLGGARVHE

-467 PLEVSRAGK
+467 PLEVSKTGK

-487 TGQAI
+487 TGQA
-492 EVSLDGRKLATLAI
+492 VDLLVDGRKLTTLAI
-506 PNSLGLWAETPPMEV
+506 PNSLGLWAETPPIEV
-521 ELAAGPQV
+521 ELAAGPQI
-529 LRFAVPL
+529 LRFVVPS
-536 QRGLALKQIKLEAR
+536 QRGLAVKQIKLQAR

>member
-1 MRLIRCLMRSLL
+1 MRSILL
-13 LILLVHAGVLPAV
+13 LFLAFTGVLRAA
-26 GLPTDFVAEQPK
+26 GLPADFVTEQPK
-38 LQALLAGRVSTLP
+38 LQAVLAGRVSTLA
-51 IQGLADI
+51 IQASADV
-58 REFETE
+58 REFESE

-69 ALSRHQLLRKV
+69 TLLRFQLLRKV
-80 GAPTLQAFRKDRA
+80 GAPALQDFRKERTQD
-93 QEAFLTWL
+93 AFLVWL
-101 WDNPTA
+101 WDNPSA
-107 LQLFL
+107 LHLFL

-123 DEDKTPIKPETLVL
+123 DEDKALIKAETLAL

-142 NGDPQSHDGL
+142 NADPQSREGL
-152 FLKLAIA
+152 FLRLAIA

-166 EGNHGAGQQVPPPDP
+166 QGNHGAGQQVPPPDP

-189 QAYLAK
+189 QAFLAK
-195 ELYPSFA
+195 ELYPSFP

-214 SPASDADLAWARQ
+214 SPASDADLAWTRQ

-256 PYGDYKDVLDGG
+256 PYGDYKDVLNGG

-348 AEFTR
+348 AELTR

-360 VAAVAGPV
+360 AAAVTGSV
-368 GAEKQA
+368 SAEKLTS
-374 DLKALLAAQ
+374 LKALLTTQ
-383 MKELRLA
+383 MKDLRLA

-403 EHEPAT
+403 EREPAT
-409 KPAAPLATKATASR
+409 KPAAPVANKAAASR
-423 VGPGVVVIQAAAFS
+423 VGAGIVAIPATAFS
-437 RLGGARVHE
+437 KLGGARVHE

-467 PLEVSRAGK
+467 PLEVSKAGK
-476 YLVVLQAATPN
+476 YLVILQAATPN
-487 TGQAI
+487 TGQA
-492 EVSLDGRKLATLAI
+492 VDLLVDGRKLATLAI
-506 PNSLGLWAETPPMEV
+506 PNSLGLWAETPPVEV

-529 LRFAVPL
+529 LRFAVPS
-536 QRGLALKQIKLEAR
+536 QRGLAVKQIKLQAR

>member
-1 MRLIRCLMRSLL
+1 MRSILL
-13 LILLVHAGVLPAV
+13 LFLAFTGVLRAA
-26 GLPTDFVAEQPK
+26 GLPADFVTEQPK
-38 LQALLAGRVSTLP
+38 LQAVLTGRVSTLA
-51 IQGLADI
+51 IQGSADL
-58 REFETE
+58 REFESE

-69 ALSRHQLLRKV
+69 TLLRFQLLRKV
-80 GAPTLQAFRKDRA
+80 GAPALQDFRKDRA
-93 QEAFLTWL
+93 QEAFLVWL
-101 WDNPTA
+101 WDNPSA
-107 LQLFL
+107 LHLFL

-123 DEDKTPIKPETLVL
+123 DEDKALIKAETLAL

-142 NGDPQSHDGL
+142 NTDPQSREGL
-152 FLKLAIA
+152 FLRLAIA

-166 EGNHGAGQQVPPPDP
+166 QGNHGAGQQVPPPSP
-181 AKRYQHFK
+181 TKRYQHFK

-195 ELYPSFA
+195 ELYPSFV

-214 SPASDADLAWARQ
+214 SPASDADLAWTRQ

-256 PYGDYKDVLDGG
+256 PYGDYKDVLNGG

-341 IASRSRS
+341 IASRSRN

-360 VAAVAGPV
+360 AAAVTGSV
-368 GAEKQA
+368 SAEKLTS
-374 DLKALLAAQ
+374 LKALLTTQ

-403 EHEPAT
+403 EREPAT
-409 KPAAPLATKATASR
+409 KPAAPVATKAAASR
-423 VGPGVVVIQAAAFS
+423 VGAGIVAIPATAFS
-437 RLGGARVHE
+437 KLGGARVHE

-467 PLEVSRAGK
+467 PLEVSKAGK
-476 YLVVLQAATPN
+476 YLVILQAATPN
-487 TGQAI
+487 TGQA
-492 EVSLDGRKLATLAI
+492 VDLLVDGRKLATLAI
-506 PNSLGLWAETPPMEV
+506 PNSLGLWAETPPIEV
-521 ELAAGPQV
+521 ELVAGLQV
-529 LRFAVPL
+529 LRFAVPS
-536 QRGLALKQIKLEAR
+536 QRGLAVKQIKLQAR

>member
-1 MRLIRCLMRSLL
+1 MRSILL
-13 LILLVHAGVLPAV
+13 LFLAFTGVLRAA
-26 GLPTDFVAEQPK
+26 GLPADFVTEQPK
-38 LQALLAGRVSTLP
+38 LQAVLAGRVTTLA
-51 IQGLADI
+51 IQASADV
-58 REFETE
+58 REFESE

-69 ALSRHQLLRKV
+69 TLLRYQLLRKV
-80 GAPTLQAFRKDRA
+80 GAPALQDFRKDRA
-93 QEAFLTWL
+93 QEVFLVWL
-101 WDNPTA
+101 WDNPSA
-107 LQLFL
+107 LHLFL

-123 DEDKTPIKPETLVL
+123 DEDKALIKAETLAL

-142 NGDPQSHDGL
+142 NADPESREGL
-152 FLKLAIA
+152 FLRLAIA

-166 EGNHGAGQQVPPPDP
+166 QGNHGAGQQVPPPSP
-181 AKRYQHFK
+181 TKRYQHFK

-195 ELYPSFA
+195 ELYPSFV

-214 SPASDADLAWARQ
+214 SPASDADLAWTRQ

-256 PYGDYKDVLDGG
+256 PYGDYKDVLNGG

-313 GNSWKVD
+313 GNIWKVD

-353 IERLRWL
+353 TERLRWL
-360 VAAVAGPV
+360 AAAVTGSV
-368 GAEKQA
+368 SAEKLTS
-374 DLKALLAAQ
+374 LKALLTTQ
-383 MKELRLA
+383 MKDLRLA

-403 EHEPAT
+403 EREPAT
-409 KPAAPLATKATASR
+409 KPAAPVANKAAASR
-423 VGPGVVVIQAAAFS
+423 VGAGIVAIPATAFS
-437 RLGGARVHE
+437 KLGGARVHE

-467 PLEVSRAGK
+467 PLEVSKAGK

-487 TGQAI
+487 TGQA
-492 EVSLDGRKLATLAI
+492 VDLLVDGRKLATLAI
-506 PNSLGLWAETPPMEV
+506 PNSLGLWAETPPIEV
-521 ELAAGPQV
+521 ELVAGLQV
-529 LRFAVPL
+529 LRFAVPS
-536 QRGLALKQIKLEAR
+536 QRGLAVKQIKLQAR

>member
-1 MRLIRCLMRSLL
+1 MRSV
-13 LILLVHAGVLPAV
+13 LLVFLALTAVLQAA
-26 GLPTDFVAEQPK
+26 GLPVDFVPEQPK
-38 LQALLAGRVSTLP
+38 LQAVLAGRVSTLA
-51 IQGLADI
+51 IQASADV
-58 REFETE
+58 REFESE

-69 ALSRHQLLRKV
+69 TLLRYQLLRKV
-80 GAPTLQAFRKDRA
+80 GAPALQDFRKDRA
-93 QEAFLTWL
+93 QEAFLGWL
-101 WDNPTA
+101 WDNPAA
-107 LQLFL
+107 LHLFL
-112 EGATPLGLTQR
+112 EGATPLGLAQR
-123 DEDKTPIKPETLVL
+123 DDDKTPIKVETLVL

-142 NGDPQSHDGL
+142 KADPQSRDGL
-152 FLKLAIA
+152 FLRLAIA
-159 TALLPPG
+159 SALLPPG

-214 SPASDADLAWARQ
+214 SPASDADLAWTRQ

-360 VAAVAGPV
+360 AAAVTGSVSP
-368 GAEKQA
+368 EKLA
-374 DLKALLAAQ
+374 SLKALLAAQ
-383 MKELRLA
+383 MKDLRLA
-390 KPVFGEGDNAAEA
+390 QPVFGEGDNAAEA
-403 EHEPAT
+403 EREPAT
-409 KPAAPLATKATASR
+409 KPAAPVATKATASR
-423 VGPGVVVIQAAAFS
+423 VGAGVVMIPATAFS
-437 RLGGARVHE
+437 KLGGARVHE

-467 PLEVSRAGK
+467 PLEVSKAGK

-487 TGQAI
+487 TGQA
-492 EVSLDGRKLATLAI
+492 VDLLVDGRKLTTLAI
-506 PNSLGLWAETPPMEV
+506 PNSLGLWAETPPIEV
-521 ELAAGPQV
+521 ELAAGPQI
-529 LRFAVPL
+529 LRFAVPS
-536 QRGLALKQIKLEAR
+536 QRGLAVKQIKLQAR

>member
-1 MRLIRCLMRSLL
+1 MRS
-13 LILLVHAGVLPAV
+13 ILLVFLAFTAVLQAAGLPA
-26 GLPTDFVAEQPK
+26 DFVTEQPK
-38 LQALLAGRVSTLP
+38 LQAVLAGRVSTLA
-51 IQGLADI
+51 IQASADV
-58 REFETE
+58 REFESE

-69 ALSRHQLLRKV
+69 TILRYQLLRKV
-80 GAPTLQAFRKDRA
+80 GTTALQDFRKDRA
-93 QEAFLTWL
+93 QEAFLVWL
-101 WDNPTA
+101 WDNPSA
-107 LQLFL
+107 LHLFL

-123 DEDKTPIKPETLVL
+123 DEDKALIKAETLAL

-142 NGDPQSHDGL
+142 NADPQSHDGL
-152 FLKLAIA
+152 FLRLAIA

-166 EGNHGAGQQVPPPDP
+166 EGNHGAGQQVPPPSP
-181 AKRYQHFK
+181 TKRYQHFK

-214 SPASDADLAWARQ
+214 SPASDADLAWTRQ

-360 VAAVAGPV
+360 AAAVTGSV
-368 GAEKQA
+368 SSEKLA
-374 DLKALLAAQ
+374 SLKALLATQ
-383 MKELRLA
+383 MKDLRLA
-390 KPVFGEGDNAAEA
+390 KPVFGEGDNVAEA
-403 EHEPAT
+403 EREPAT
-409 KPAAPLATKATASR
+409 KLAPPVATKAAASR
-423 VGPGVVVIQAAAFS
+423 VGAGIIAIPATAFS
-437 RLGGARVHE
+437 KLGGARVHE

-467 PLEVSRAGK
+467 PLEVSKAGK
-476 YLVVLQAATPN
+476 YLVILQAATPN
-487 TGQAI
+487 TGQA
-492 EVSLDGRKLATLAI
+492 VDLFVDGRKLATLAI
-506 PNSLGLWAETPPMEV
+506 PNSLGLWAETPPIEV

-529 LRFAVPL
+529 LRFAVPS
-536 QRGLALKQIKLEAR
+536 QRGLAVKQIKLQAR

>member
-1 MRLIRCLMRSLL
+1 MRS
-13 LILLVHAGVLPAV
+13 ILLVILACTGVLRSAELPAD
-26 GLPTDFVAEQPK
+26 LVAEQPR
-38 LQALLAGRVSTLP
+38 LQALLAGRVSTLS
-51 IQGLADI
+51 IQGSYDI
-58 REFETE
+58 REFEAE

-69 ALSRHQLLRKV
+69 ALLRHQLLRKA
-80 GAPTLQAFRKDRA
+80 GAPALQAFRKDRT
-93 QEAFLTWL
+93 QEAFLVWL
-101 WDNPTA
+101 WENPSA
-107 LQLFL
+107 LHLFL

-123 DEDKTPIKPETLVL
+123 DEDKALIKAETLLL
-137 WSQLW
+137 WSRLW
-142 NGDPQSHDGL
+142 KVDPQSRDGL

-159 TALLPPG
+159 TVLLPPG
-166 EGNHGAGQQVPPPDP
+166 QGNHGAGQQVPPPDP
-181 AKRYQHFK
+181 VERYQHFK
-189 QAYLAK
+189 RAYLAK

-214 SPASDADLAWARQ
+214 SPASDADLAWTRQ

-256 PYGDYKDVLDGG
+256 PYGNYKDVLNGG

-306 PETQPQP
+306 PETHPQP

-341 IASRSRS
+341 VASRSRS

-360 VAAVAGPV
+360 VAAVTGSV
-368 GAEKQA
+368 GTEKLSN
-374 DLKALLAAQ
+374 LKTLLATQ

-403 EHEPAT
+403 EREPAT
-409 KPAAPLATKATASR
+409 QLATPVATKAPASI
-423 VGPGVVVIQAAAFS
+423 VGTGAVAIPASAFS
-437 RLGGARVHE
+437 KLGGARVHE
-446 STGGGRQ
+446 SVGGGRQ
-453 VYFEKNAPNTWAEY
+453 VYFEKNAANTWAEY
-467 PLEVSRAGK
+467 PLEVSKAGK
-476 YLVVLQAATPN
+476 YLIVLQAATPN
-487 TGQAI
+487 TGQA
-492 EVSLDGRKLATLAI
+492 VDLSVDGRKLATLAI
-506 PNSLGLWAETPPMEV
+506 PNSLGLWAETPPIEV

-529 LRFAVPL
+529 LRFAVPS
-536 QRGLALKQIKLEAR
+536 QRGLAVKQIKLQAR

>member
-1 MRLIRCLMRSLL
+1 MRSILL
-13 LILLVHAGVLPAV
+13 LFLAFSGVLRAA
-26 GLPTDFVAEQPK
+26 GLPADFVTEQPK
-38 LQALLAGRVSTLP
+38 LQAVLAGRVTTLA
-51 IQGLADI
+51 IQASADV
-58 REFETE
+58 REFESE

-69 ALSRHQLLRKV
+69 TLLRYQLLRKV
-80 GAPTLQAFRKDRA
+80 GAPALQDFRKDRA
-93 QEAFLTWL
+93 QEVFLVWL
-101 WDNPTA
+101 WDNPSA
-107 LQLFL
+107 LHLFL

-123 DEDKTPIKPETLVL
+123 DEDKALIKAETLAL

-142 NGDPQSHDGL
+142 NADPESREGL
-152 FLKLAIA
+152 FLRLAIA

-166 EGNHGAGQQVPPPDP
+166 QGNHGAGQQVPPPSP
-181 AKRYQHFK
+181 TKRYQHFK

-195 ELYPSFA
+195 ELYPSFV

-214 SPASDADLAWARQ
+214 SPASDADLAWTRQ

-256 PYGDYKDVLDGG
+256 PYGDYKDVLNGG

-313 GNSWKVD
+313 GNIWKVD

-353 IERLRWL
+353 TERLRWL
-360 VAAVAGPV
+360 AAAVTGSV
-368 GAEKQA
+368 SAEKLTS
-374 DLKALLAAQ
+374 LKALLTTQ
-383 MKELRLA
+383 MKDLRLA

-403 EHEPAT
+403 EREPAT
-409 KPAAPLATKATASR
+409 KPAAPLANKAAASR
-423 VGPGVVVIQAAAFS
+423 VGAGIVAIPATAFS
-437 RLGGARVHE
+437 KLGGARVHE

-467 PLEVSRAGK
+467 PLEVSKAGK

-487 TGQAI
+487 TGQA
-492 EVSLDGRKLATLAI
+492 VDLLVDGRKLATLAI
-506 PNSLGLWAETPPMEV
+506 PNSLGLWAETPPIEV
-521 ELAAGPQV
+521 ELVAGLQV
-529 LRFAVPL
+529 LRFAVPS
-536 QRGLALKQIKLEAR
+536 QRGLAVKQIKLQAR

>member
-1 MRLIRCLMRSLL
+1 MRSILL
-13 LILLVHAGVLPAV
+13 LFLAFTGVLRAA
-26 GLPTDFVAEQPK
+26 GLPADFVTEQPK
-38 LQALLAGRVSTLP
+38 LQAVLTGRVSTLA
-51 IQGLADI
+51 IQGSADL
-58 REFETE
+58 REFESE

-69 ALSRHQLLRKV
+69 TLLRYQLLRKV
-80 GAPTLQAFRKDRA
+80 GAPALQDFRKDRA
-93 QEAFLTWL
+93 QEVFLVWL
-101 WDNPTA
+101 WDNPSA
-107 LQLFL
+107 LHLFL

-123 DEDKTPIKPETLVL
+123 DEDKALIKAETLAL

-142 NGDPQSHDGL
+142 NADPESREGL
-152 FLKLAIA
+152 FLRLAIA

-166 EGNHGAGQQVPPPDP
+166 QGNHGAGQQVPPPSP
-181 AKRYQHFK
+181 TKRYQHFK

-195 ELYPSFA
+195 ELYPSFVY
-202 HHSVWEYMQVVS
+202 HSVWEYMQVVS
-214 SPASDADLAWARQ
+214 SPASDADLAWTRQ

-256 PYGDYKDVLDGG
+256 PYGDYKDVLNGG

-313 GNSWKVD
+313 GNIWKVD

-353 IERLRWL
+353 TERLRWL
-360 VAAVAGPV
+360 AAAVTGSV
-368 GAEKQA
+368 SAEKLTS
-374 DLKALLAAQ
+374 LKALLTTQ
-383 MKELRLA
+383 MKDLRLA

-403 EHEPAT
+403 EREPAT
-409 KPAAPLATKATASR
+409 KPAAPVANKAAASR
-423 VGPGVVVIQAAAFS
+423 VGAGIVAIPATAFS
-437 RLGGARVHE
+437 KLGGARVHE

-467 PLEVSRAGK
+467 PLEVSKAGK
-476 YLVVLQAATPN
+476 YLVILQAATPN
-487 TGQAI
+487 TGQA
-492 EVSLDGRKLATLAI
+492 VDLLVDGRKLATLAI
-506 PNSLGLWAETPPMEV
+506 PNSLGLWVETPPIEV

-529 LRFAVPL
+529 LRFAVPS
-536 QRGLALKQIKLEAR
+536 QRGLAVKQIKLQAR

>member
-1 MRLIRCLMRSLL
+1 MRSILL
-13 LILLVHAGVLPAV
+13 LFLAFTGVLRAA
-26 GLPTDFVAEQPK
+26 GLPADFVTEQPK
-38 LQALLAGRVSTLP
+38 LQAVLAGRVTTLA
-51 IQGLADI
+51 IQASADV
-58 REFETE
+58 REFESE

-69 ALSRHQLLRKV
+69 TLLRYQLLRKV
-80 GAPTLQAFRKDRA
+80 GAPALQDFRKDRA
-93 QEAFLTWL
+93 QEVFLVWL
-101 WDNPTA
+101 WDNPSA
-107 LQLFL
+107 LHLFL

-123 DEDKTPIKPETLVL
+123 DEDKALIKAETLAL

-142 NGDPQSHDGL
+142 NADPESREGL
-152 FLKLAIA
+152 FLRLAIA

-166 EGNHGAGQQVPPPDP
+166 QGNHGAGQQVPPPSP
-181 AKRYQHFK
+181 TKRYQHFK

-195 ELYPSFA
+195 ELYPSFV

-214 SPASDADLAWARQ
+214 SPASDADLAWTRQ

-256 PYGDYKDVLDGG
+256 PYGDYKDVLNGG

-313 GNSWKVD
+313 GNIWKVD

-353 IERLRWL
+353 TERLRWL
-360 VAAVAGPV
+360 AAAVTGSV
-368 GAEKQA
+368 SAEKLTS
-374 DLKALLAAQ
+374 LKALLTTQ
-383 MKELRLA
+383 MKDLRLA

-403 EHEPAT
+403 EREPAT
-409 KPAAPLATKATASR
+409 KPAAPLANKAAASR
-423 VGPGVVVIQAAAFS
+423 VGAGIVAIPATAFS
-437 RLGGARVHE
+437 KLGGARVHE

-467 PLEVSRAGK
+467 PLEVSKAGK

-487 TGQAI
+487 TGQA
-492 EVSLDGRKLATLAI
+492 VDLLVDGRKLATLAI
-506 PNSLGLWAETPPMEV
+506 PNSLGLWAETPPVEV

-529 LRFAVPL
+529 LRFAVPS
-536 QRGLALKQIKLEAR
+536 QRGLAVKQIKLQAR